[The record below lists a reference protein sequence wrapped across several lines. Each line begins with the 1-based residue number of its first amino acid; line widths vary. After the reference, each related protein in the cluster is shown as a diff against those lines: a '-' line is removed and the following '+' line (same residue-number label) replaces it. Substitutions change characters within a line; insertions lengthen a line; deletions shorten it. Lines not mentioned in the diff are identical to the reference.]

1 MMRVFAQ
8 ELRIILPALFK
19 VDATCCKVALFGS
32 TPKVSEKS
40 LECIPR
46 QQIRF
51 QTRVVNK
58 RGGRKETGK
67 VAHLLAMSMIINGRR
82 KESLRIVIMFE

>member
-8 ELRIILPALFK
+8 EFRIILPALFK

-40 LECIPR
+40 LECIPC
-46 QQIRF
+46 QQIPF
-51 QTRVVNK
+51 QIRVVNK
-58 RGGRKETGK
+58 RRGRNEIAKW
-67 VAHLLAMSMIINGRR
+67 AHLLAMSMLMVGV
-82 KESLRIVIMFE
+82 KSYYELF

>member
-1 MMRVFAQ
+1 MRVFAQ
-8 ELRIILPALFK
+8 KLRIILPALFK

-40 LECIPR
+40 LECIPC
-46 QQIRF
+46 QQIPF

-67 VAHLLAMSMIINGRR
+67 VGSLIGDVHDNGRR
-82 KESLRIVIMFE
+82 KESLRIVMMFE